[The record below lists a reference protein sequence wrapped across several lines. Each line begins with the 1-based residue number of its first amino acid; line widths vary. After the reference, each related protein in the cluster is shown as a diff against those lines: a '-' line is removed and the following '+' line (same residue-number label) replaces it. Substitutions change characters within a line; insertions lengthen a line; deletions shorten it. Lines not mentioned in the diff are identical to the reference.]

1 MVRHGRT
8 TANARGLLL
17 GRTDL
22 PLDERGEREAAA
34 VAGVIAS
41 GRFGEVAEVVSSPL
55 LRTRQTAEAVAAAVG
70 RTVVLDDRFIELD
83 YGSFEGTPVAD
94 IAPAVWSRW
103 RTELDFAPE
112 GGESIAT
119 LGVRVRAACIDWSSA
134 GRDGQGEVPGDGLPD
149 LSSARGA
156 VVVVSHVSP
165 IKAAVAW
172 SLGVGDEVAW
182 RTHLDT
188 ASITR
193 IGSRGGVPVLSSF
206 NDTAH
211 LAALDS

>member
-1 MVRHGRT
+1 MRTLIVVRHGRT

-22 PLDERGEREAAA
+22 PLDERGEREAVA

-41 GRFGEVAEVVSSPL
+41 GRFGEVAGVVSSPL

-83 YGSFEGTPVAD
+83 YGSFEGTPIAD

-112 GGESIAT
+112 GGESIAS
-119 LGVRVRAACIDWSSA
+119 LGVRVRAACKEWSTV
-134 GRDGQGEVPGDGLPD
+134 GPGSG
-149 LSSARGA
+149 SGSGA
-156 VVVVSHVSP
+156 LVVVSHVSP

-182 RTHLDT
+182 RMHLDT

-206 NDTAH
+206 NDIGH
-211 LAALDS
+211 LAGLEA